1 MKLNLD
7 SEEVKTIIKLYET
20 HVESND
26 KNNDTLEYLKSE
38 LEVYKNDSVIF

>member
-7 SEEVKTIIKLYET
+7 SEEVKTIIKLYEI
-20 HVESND
+20 HAESND

-38 LEVYKNDSVIF
+38 LEVCKDDSIIF